1 MEKLELHGS
10 QHDSSIFFG
19 ESIDN
24 LSQFIPPTRT
34 VIVTDRSIHPMV
46 KHRLPD
52 VPVFE
57 VIPGEYSK
65 SLRVATLFYR
75 WLQDIGADR
84 HTFIV
89 GVGGGTIC
97 DLAGFVAST
106 YMRGVGLGFVPTT
119 LLAQVDA
126 SVGGK
131 NSLNLYGFKNV
142 VGTFYQPEFV
152 LLDYSLLSTLP
163 PVEVTGG
170 LAEMIKHSVVADAD
184 RFTYFQEHAAELL
197 RMELSHVAELVE
209 WSVRLKSR
217 YVVED
222 EFDRGLRR
230 KLNFGHTWGHAVEGV
245 TGIHHGQAVA
255 IGMVFAAKLAQDK
268 GYCEEGLVSA
278 LESILQQYHLPT
290 RAQVLPW
297 VVYNAMLKD
306 KKRDAD
312 SVHFVLPRRIGEVE
326 IERVSFEELK
336 SFIERTQLSD

>member
-1 MEKLELHGS
+1 MEKLELRGS
-10 QHDSSIFFG
+10 QNDSTIYFG
-19 ESIDN
+19 ETIDR
-24 LSQFIPPTRT
+24 LSDYIPLRRT
-34 VIVTDRSIHPMV
+34 VFVTDRTIYPLV
-46 KHRLPD
+46 KQRLPEA
-52 VPVFE
+52 PVFE
-57 VIPGEYSK
+57 VIPGEYCK
-65 SLRVATLFYR
+65 SLRVATTFYR

-89 GVGGGTIC
+89 GVGGGTVC

-152 LLDYSLLSTLP
+152 LLDYSLLASLP
-163 PVEVTGG
+163 PEEVNGG
-170 LAEMIKHSVVADAD
+170 LAEMIKHSVVADGE
-184 RFTYFQEHAAELL
+184 RFHYFREYSAELL
-197 RMELSHVAELVE
+197 RMELPYISELIE

-245 TGIHHGQAVA
+245 TGIHHGQSVA
-255 IGMVFAAKLAQDK
+255 IGMVFAARLAVDR
-268 GYCEEGLVSA
+268 GLCDISVVEE
-278 LESILQQYHLPT
+278 LESMLQLYNLPI

-297 VVYNAMLKD
+297 VVYDAMLRD

-312 SVHFVLPRRIGEVE
+312 GLHFILPRRIGQVE
-326 IERVSFEELK
+326 IEKVSFEDLRG
-336 SFIERTQLSD
+336 FIERTQL